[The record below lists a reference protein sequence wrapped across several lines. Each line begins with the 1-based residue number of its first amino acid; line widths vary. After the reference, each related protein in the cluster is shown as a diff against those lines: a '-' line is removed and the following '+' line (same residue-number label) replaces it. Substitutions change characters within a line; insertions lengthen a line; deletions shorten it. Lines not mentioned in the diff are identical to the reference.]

1 MNQQLPEHCNQC
13 HNQCPADQLRCG
25 RGKAY
30 FEAIKNGETP
40 QVRKE
45 PESDTPLVRLL
56 SRCGQAASHKSER
69 MRAHGK
75 DDSEMFHPLSQDEQ
89 AQLQNLLTKLET
101 TWQEEHRKHHG
112 SHGGSHA
119 H

>member
-1 MNQQLPEHCNQC
+1 MEKQLPERCTQC

-30 FEAIKNGETP
+30 FEALKNGKTP
-40 QVRKE
+40 QTRQE
-45 PESDTPLVRLL
+45 TESDHPLIQLL
-56 SRCGQAASHKSER
+56 TRCGQAAAHKSER

-75 DDSEMFHPLSQDEQ
+75 DDAEILHPLSQEEQ
-89 AQLQNLLTKLET
+89 AQLQNLLTKLDT
-101 TWQEEHRKHHG
+101 VWREEHRKHHER
-112 SHGGSHA
+112 HGGMHF